1 MPSSANAPRHHKKEG
16 RTATAATNG
25 GNAGDKKAT
34 ISGGGGPPMVTRRRE
49 NFGIRQRADSNDST
63 RGAFYQG
70 PTTPRNAAHA
80 APKVVDVVTVNNNTG
95 PRRRNKKEGKPK
107 ASGPAP
113 EKTSV
118 ADLASLAMM
127 SLDPGD
133 ISPLPSSQPFAR
145 THELS
150 LDDDDAAPK
159 RQHQRK
165 LSKGAAARRA
175 LMTRV
180 ERTAPEEQPQSN
192 RLDPIHE
199 KKNAASNAPA
209 AAREESREPS
219 FFFSQLVSPNS
230 GDSGD
235 SLQFSGALYA
245 AAEKKPR
252 PPMVRDGSNSLYGD
266 ALDLDMDNIP
276 ATTRGHVKQ
285 QPSQQDEI
293 NFFSSLVHATEDDA
307 VAAAAMPTNYGS
319 TAQKHPATNG
329 GSKYVLAAADTNS
342 YDDDDDDDSH
352 THGDDDSYAGLGIAS
367 FFIHQ
372 VMTMLDPTDWLTK
385 DAHMTENDEPVF
397 EGGRYTLA
405 GLVRHFLFN
414 PLSPEFTSLQQFS
427 WACLLGVAMGLYT
440 AVWKWFIEA
449 GVDFI
454 WETVPERLLEWGA
467 FTDAEGAFP
476 LYHYMWMVPAVFG
489 GVLSYIFVA
498 LPTKIPDQNTWIDS
512 VHKRGVQDHRTFFQ
526 LFFLSTAGM
535 WSGLSLGPELPLVLT
550 AGMVGS
556 WLALLTKQSM
566 LQARVLNMTAASAAV
581 GGFFGF
587 PMAGALFVLE
597 M

>member
-1 MPSSANAPRHHKKEG
+1 M
-16 RTATAATNG
+16 T
-25 GNAGDKKAT
+25 
-34 ISGGGGPPMVTRRRE
+34 GP
-49 NFGIRQRADSNDST
+49 
-63 RGAFYQG
+63 
-70 PTTPRNAAHA
+70 A
-80 APKVVDVVTVNNNTG
+80 AP
-95 PRRRNKKEGKPK
+95 P
-107 ASGPAP
+107 P

-118 ADLASLAMM
+118 ADMASLAMM

-159 RQHQRK
+159 RHQRR

-175 LMTRV
+175 LMTSMRV
-180 ERTAPEEQPQSN
+180 ERSEPEPEPQSS

-199 KKNAASNAPA
+199 KKNAMSNSTASAM
-209 AAREESREPS
+209 RESREAS
-219 FFFSQLVSPNS
+219 FFFSQLPGPNS
-230 GDSGD
+230 GDVVD
-235 SLQFSGALYA
+235 SLRSSGANFF
-245 AAEKKPR
+245 AEEKPR
-252 PPMVRDGSNSLYGD
+252 PPMQVSNSLYGNAID
-266 ALDLDMDNIP
+266 FDDGIP
-276 ATTRGHVKQ
+276 PTTRHVKQ

-293 NFFSSLVHATEDDA
+293 NFFSSLVHATEDD
-307 VAAAAMPTNYGS
+307 VPPPTNYGS
-319 TAQKHPATNG
+319 TTNGPPPPQKPATNNG
-329 GSKYVLAAADTNS
+329 GSKYGSTAQKPLLS
-342 YDDDDDDDSH
+342 YDDDDDDDDSQH
-352 THGDDDSYAGLGIAS
+352 HGDDDSYAGLGIAS

-372 VMTMLDPTDWLTK
+372 VTTMLDPTDWLTK
-385 DAHMTENDEPVF
+385 DAHMENDEPVF

-454 WETVPERLLEWGA
+454 WETVPERLLEWGV